1 MGLKWRC
8 QSSMV
13 ASESHGRAQ
22 QWPTGHRPWLP
33 HGGSTP
39 CWPIRSGQCGR
50 IKAAHSP
57 LTPLTRPR
65 LLPLALPLRS
75 AAPSSL
81 QHHRCSACGQ
91 THSPGVGNLHHVDM
105 CTQAKNCSKN
115 TQYNNHMMRTSIP
128 QQTSSSNLNKEHHKC
143 HALLATPPQ
152 TITLPLTVHHSDDG
166 QNIHV
171 SKALIAMEANLEL
184 TICLRQATREY
195 QHNYEAY
202 PQPSSTK

>member
-1 MGLKWRC
+1 VRRRGRP
-8 QSSMV
+8 
-13 ASESHGRAQ
+13 ATGHGRCVEAARRR
-22 QWPTGHRPWLP
+22 WPG
-33 HGGSTP
+33 
-39 CWPIRSGQCGR
+39 RSCQRGR
-50 IKAAHSP
+50 INAAHSS

-128 QQTSSSNLNKEHHKC
+128 QQTSSSSLNKEHHKC

-171 SKALIAMEANLEL
+171 SKELIAIEANLEL
-184 TICLRQATREY
+184 TICLRQATRED
-195 QHNYEAY
+195 QHSYEAY
-202 PQPSSTK
+202 PQPSLTK